1 MLNPI
6 EHYWNTIFQK
16 LKDDNELH
24 TNDPLYRS
32 PYKPEL
38 LVQGYF
44 VNGKLRIN
52 LSDLYSLLIQKTGQL
67 CQHYASDL
75 MYSIKHLETVIFNNS
90 PQNAVTYDC
99 IGIRTNGVDGLGYFI
114 SRTQDM
120 SPQQLADYY
129 HLVYFLRIT
138 RSHTNEQTQYAD
150 DVIVEVRELNKQD
163 IASIAKRS
171 IEQHYT
177 FHEFCQVTPESKIQ
191 DTFDHLSLA
200 QQQFQTYYDTCQRIN
215 ENISELHYLIHNQSS
230 VPRHYVH
237 LIDVQNA
244 TQLLQEEQ
252 KTSLQKKIEAFQS
265 KQ

>member
-6 EHYWNTIFQK
+6 EHYWHTISQK
-16 LKDDNELH
+16 LNADNNLH

-44 VNGKLRIN
+44 VNEKLRIN

-75 MYSIKHLETVIFNNS
+75 MYSIKHLETIIFNNS
-90 PQNAVTYDC
+90 PQDAITYDC

-150 DVIVEVRELNKQD
+150 DVIVEVREL
-163 IASIAKRS
+163 S
-171 IEQHYT
+171 E
-177 FHEFCQVTPESKIQ
+177 IQ

-252 KTSLQKKIEAFQS
+252 KTSLQKEIEAFQS

>member
-6 EHYWNTIFQK
+6 EHYWNTISQK

-24 TNDPLYRS
+24 KNDVFYRS

-67 CQHYASDL
+67 CQHYAGDL
-75 MYSIKHLETVIFNNS
+75 IHSIKHLENVIFNNS
-90 PQNAVTYDC
+90 PQDAVTYDC

-150 DVIVEVRELNKQD
+150 DVIIEIRALTKHD
-163 IASIAKRS
+163 ITSIVKRC
-171 IEQHYT
+171 IEQNYT
-177 FHEFCQVTPESKIQ
+177 FHEFCQVTTKSKIQ

-200 QQQFQTYYDTCQRIN
+200 QQQYQAYYETCQKIN
-215 ENISELHYLIHNQSS
+215 DNISDLHHMIHNKNSAPKHYL
-230 VPRHYVH
+230 H
-237 LIDVQNA
+237 LIDIQNA

-252 KTSLQKKIEAFQS
+252 KASLQKEIEAFKS
-265 KQ
+265 KK

>member
-6 EHYWNTIFQK
+6 EHYWHTISQK
-16 LKDDNELH
+16 LNEDNNLH

-44 VNGKLRIN
+44 VNEKLRIN

-75 MYSIKHLETVIFNNS
+75 MYSIKHLETIIFNNS
-90 PQNAVTYDC
+90 PQDAITYDC

-200 QQQFQTYYDTCQRIN
+200 QKQFQTYYDTCQRIN

-244 TQLLQEEQ
+244 NQLLQEEQ
-252 KTSLQKKIEAFQS
+252 KASLQKEIEAFQS